1 MKKGWAGGRKVM
13 GMTGI
18 DIVHDITGY
27 ISISI
32 HVYIYRYT
40 HVIFLTE

>member
-32 HVYIYRYT
+32 IYTYINT